1 MPEILD
7 VLTGSRSLSKAVN
20 LLETPSQYIT
30 TNIFKKSGK
39 EFALDEVVDVES
51 YEGEIS
57 IAQFSMDND
66 TEPKPIKGTQ
76 SVVKTLRIPRTYET
90 KNFTT
95 QELKTM
101 MRLGEIYNNDVASR
115 NKAIADRV
123 NRDLIKLKGRVSAR
137 REWMACQA
145 IDTGKMEVTQKDMK
159 LKYDFG
165 LTSRMGTMTGD
176 DLWTA
181 EAADIVGQIETW
193 KREVPGADTLI
204 LGKTASAAFRS
215 NAKVMAILH
224 NNNLLVGK
232 LDLTK
237 PLKDG
242 TILIGYFAGLKVVE
256 YVQQYVDAA
265 GATKD
270 MIRPNRAI
278 VINSDGDFRTHI
290 GPVWRIKDN
299 KGSLVKFNGE
309 FLLVPHINERKTRI
323 GWELEQRSIL
333 VPWDRRAI
341 KSVQVVA

>member
-30 TNIFKKSGK
+30 TNIFKKSRK
-39 EFALDEVVDVES
+39 EFAHDEVVDVES

-57 IAQFSMDND
+57 IAQFSMSND
-66 TEPKPIKGTQ
+66 SEPKLIKGTA
-76 SVVKTLRIPRTYET
+76 STVKTLRIPRTYEG

-95 QELKTM
+95 QELKSM
-101 MRLGEIYNNDVASR
+101 MRLGEIYSTDFAAR
-115 NKAIADRV
+115 NKAIAERV
-123 NRDLIKLKGRVSAR
+123 NRDLIKLKSRVSTL
-137 REWMACQA
+137 REWMGCQA
-145 IDTGKMEVTQKDMK
+145 IDTGKLEVTQNDLK

-165 LTSRMGTMTGD
+165 LTSRMEILAAA

-181 EAADIVGQIETW
+181 ETCDIIGQIETW

-204 LGKTASAAFRS
+204 LGRTASTAFRS
-215 NAKVMAILH
+215 NADVKALLH
-224 NNNLLVGK
+224 NNNILVGK

-256 YVQQYVDAA
+256 YVQQYVNSA
-265 GATKD
+265 GTTKD
-270 MIRPNRAI
+270 MIRQDRAI
-278 VINSDGDFRTHI
+278 VLNSDGDFRTHV
-290 GPVWRIKDN
+290 GPVYRIKDN

-309 FLLVPHINERKTRI
+309 FLLVPHINERKTLI

-333 VPWDRRAI
+333 VPWDRRALKSI
-341 KSVQVVA
+341 KVV